1 MADTSGWPNEDL
13 MSTESVYFVS
23 SVFGI
28 FLLVLHMSH
37 VYLLPHEY

>member
-13 MSTESVYFVS
+13 MSTEFVCFVS